1 MSGVAIGST
10 RSLTKKFKELR
21 DQAKPKTQHAGDT
34 DLEGKPFIDNKLEAD
49 KQNGTATAPW
59 IATSEKIRAEM
70 GILKEKLSK
79 LQGLHK
85 QALLVT
91 FDQQD
96 DSESHV
102 EAVTRDIQT
111 KFRSLSAEIE
121 MMGKTPVS
129 EEDAPVRHQ
138 VQRHLAQAL
147 FKLSH
152 EFRKEETRFLNK
164 VEQQK
169 GLAAGSSTGM
179 VVLESGATELVDP
192 GFSLQEIQSV
202 NFSHALAEDR
212 DREIQKIV
220 DTISELAQ
228 IIKDLSVLVVEQG
241 TMLDRID
248 TGIQA
253 TAIKIEDGVR
263 ELVRAEKSQKQGR
276 MFLCI
281 IVLVVLIVVM
291 LIVVMA
297 KAALKFG

>member
-152 EFRKEETRFLNK
+152 EFRKEETRFLNQLE
-164 VEQQK
+164 VHK
-169 GLAAGSSTGM
+169 GLAAGSSNGM
-179 VVLESGATELVDP
+179 VATESGTNLDAMDP
-192 GFSLQEIQSV
+192 GFSLIEQEMVNNANELAIQ
-202 NFSHALAEDR
+202 R
-212 DREIQKIV
+212 DKEIQKIV

-228 IIKDLSVLVVEQG
+228 IMKDMAVLVVEQG
-241 TMLDRID
+241 TLLDRID
-248 TGIQA
+248 HNIQVA
-253 TAIKIEDGVR
+253 AIKIEDGVKD
-263 ELVRAEKSQKQGR
+263 LVKAEKSQKQGR
-276 MFLCI
+276 LWLCI
-281 IVLVVLIVVM
+281 IALVVIIVVM
-291 LIVVMA
+291 LIIVIA
-297 KAALKFG
+297 RAAI

>member
-1 MSGVAIGST
+1 M
-10 RSLTKKFKELR
+10 
-21 DQAKPKTQHAGDT
+21 
-34 DLEGKPFIDNKLEAD
+34 
-49 KQNGTATAPW
+49 ATAALLNKALGGSKDIEMAGPSIYSPPW
-59 IATSEKIRAEM
+59 MIKSERIRADM
-70 GILKEKLSK
+70 RLLKDKLAK
-79 LQGLHK
+79 LQTLHK

-91 FDQQD
+91 FDADSDAQADVDDTTHHIQD
-96 DSESHV
+96 LFK
-102 EAVTRDIQT
+102 R
-111 KFRSLSAEIE
+111 LNAEIGAMTTTQVTADE
-121 MMGKTPVS
+121 
-129 EEDAPVRHQ
+129 APVRQQ
-138 VQRHLAQAL
+138 VQRQLAQAL